1 MATKVLVFESDS
13 AFADQL
19 KSGLARYGCQT
30 SVVDDATV
38 GLQVAHGNKPDL
50 ILLSIELP
58 RMNGFSV
65 CNKLKRDAALKD
77 VPLIIMSSD
86 STEET
91 FEQHRR
97 LRTRAEDYVHKPI
110 RFEELVSR
118 IQEFVKLPQAGTADE
133 EPIDADEIEIDD
145 AEPLEELESIAPQSA
160 EPESFG
166 GDAVRAE
173 IVDDTQAKPV
183 ALPRV
188 GDGAKAGI
196 DQDVNEFAEQAFGA
210 LIETRPAQKPIS
222 EPEVKA
228 VEDDEPASG
237 TGRSGLTPVGKAKP
251 AAVSPTAPTDQ
262 KHQVAMRLL
271 QQELAAAKKTI
282 SELQSAASKPAR
294 DNPEV
299 QRLQKELDE
308 AKSRLVSGK
317 TSSST
322 AREFLDLREQL
333 NRKDKEILEIRDT
346 LTHKEKELLSFRD
359 NNLSLERERAD
370 FQDRIG
376 DLEKQVSDLNK
387 AAEAHRND
395 REQAVKRADDF
406 KRKWEKQRTD
416 LEARSQELA
425 ELKAQ
430 QQKAAAEQQE
440 REATLR
446 SEHERALEESK
457 RGLEAR
463 VQAARDEEKQRA
475 TASLEEQ
482 KAQAEQER
490 ERALEQARAA
500 LQEQLASVKAES
512 ERRVGERESELTQ
525 EFEAKISALH
535 RANQDALNKL
545 KAEHGQALS
554 EAEQAAATRLSAR
567 EAELHSQHSGEAAR
581 MTQSHE
587 AALDALRTEKQQAE
601 AARDDKIGALEQ
613 SVRSAQQ
620 TIEENRAAMSS
631 LETKLASQ
639 AQELE
644 QTRKTVEETG
654 ASADALQKQL
664 DERTGE
670 RDGLRETVE
679 EHATTILSLKGE
691 LNTLRDEVARK
702 TSELEREL
710 EGVREQLRDEQRK
723 MQAAR
728 DKWGEDRAAL
738 ERAKDALAAAL
749 AQIEDTETR
758 ELQ

>member
-145 AEPLEELESIAPQSA
+145 AEPLEELENIAPQSA

-237 TGRSGLTPVGKAKP
+237 TARSGLTPVGKAKP

-446 SEHERALEESK
+446 SEHERALE
-457 RGLEAR
+457 
-463 VQAARDEEKQRA
+463 
-475 TASLEEQ
+475 
-482 KAQAEQER
+482 
-490 ERALEQARAA
+490 QARAA

-545 KAEHGQALS
+545 KAEQGQALS

-567 EAELHSQHSGEAAR
+567 EAELQSQHSGEAAR

-587 AALDALRTEKQQAE
+587 AALDAFRTEKQQAE

-749 AQIEDTETR
+749 AQIEDTENR